1 MSKFSQFF
9 KRSAEKLRNRQ
20 RVVSSSNLPV
30 LLGAII
36 VLMGAAYL
44 VQINRSSTKSF
55 TVRALVEHH
64 DALMDQ
70 RRELELQ
77 QAQLTALTNLEASP
91 VVSQLVASTNVEYLT
106 SPTADVARR

>member
-9 KRSAEKLRNRQ
+9 KRSAEKIQNRK
-20 RVVSSSNLPV
+20 RVVSTSNLPV

-36 VLMGAAYL
+36 VLLGATYL
-44 VQINRSSTKSF
+44 VQVNRSATKNF
-55 TVRALVEHH
+55 TVRALVEKH

-77 QAQLTALTNLEASP
+77 QAELTALTNLENSP

-106 SPTADVARR
+106 PPTADVARR

>member
-9 KRSAEKLRNRQ
+9 KRSTEKLRNRQ
-20 RVVSSSNLPV
+20 RVVSLSNLPV
-30 LLGAII
+30 LLGSII
-36 VLMGAAYL
+36 VLLGATYL
-44 VQINRSSTKSF
+44 VQVNRSATKNF
-55 TVRALVEHH
+55 TVRALVEKH

-77 QAQLTALTNLEASP
+77 QAQLTALTNLEVSP

-106 SPTADVARR
+106 PPTADVARR